1 MSLVTLGPGV
11 TLSYSD
17 RGSIGDP
24 TVLLLPGPTDSW
36 RSFAPIVTLL
46 PEGLRVVAVSLRGH
60 GDSSKLPTGYA
71 IEDLAVDVVP
81 LLDELHIERVVLA
94 GHSGSC
100 FVARRVAIDAPERVR
115 GLLLEASP
123 TTLRESAQ
131 LIEFVSAVVSELTD
145 PIDREFARS
154 FIADTSTDSLDPN
167 LVERLVDDL
176 VKVPVVVW
184 KELFGS
190 LLDYDDTAELATV
203 TAPSLLVWG
212 DADSLVSRSMQDQ
225 LLRLLPRAELTVYQG
240 VGHTPRWEQS
250 ERFAS
255 DVAAFTRHALQ

>member
-1 MSLVTLGPGV
+1 MSLVNVGTGL

-17 RGSIGDP
+17 RGSIGAP
-24 TVLLLPGPTDSW
+24 TVLFLPGPTDSW
-36 RSFAPIVTLL
+36 RSYDPVVTRL
-46 PEGLRVVAVSLRGH
+46 PDGVRVVAVSLRGH

-71 IEDLAVDVVP
+71 VEQLAADVVP
-81 LLDELHIERVVLA
+81 FMDELHLEQVVLA

-100 FVARRVAIDAPERVR
+100 LVARRVAIDASERVR

-123 TTLRESAQ
+123 TTLRENAE
-131 LIEFVSAVVSELTD
+131 LIEFVSTVVSELTD

-154 FIADTSTDSLDPN
+154 FIGDTSTDSLDPD
-167 LVERLVDDL
+167 LVEILVDDL

-190 LLDYDDTAELATV
+190 LLDYDDTAELV
-203 TAPSLLVWG
+203 SVNAPALLIWG

-225 LLRLLPRAELTVYQG
+225 LLRLLPRAELAVYPS
-240 VGHTPRWEQS
+240 VGHTPRSEQP

-255 DVAAFTRHALQ
+255 DVAAFTWQVFQ